1 MSHTIVVP
9 NAEAPSPGGSRRVN
23 VGGREI
29 ALYNVDGAY
38 YATDD
43 VCTHDEASLADGE
56 LFGCIVECPLHG
68 ARFDVRNGKALS
80 LPAVY
85 PVRTYPTRISDAGV
99 EVTV

>member
-1 MSHTIVVP
+1 MSQTVVVP
-9 NAEAPSPGGSRRVN
+9 NAEAPTPGAIRRVSL
-23 VGGREI
+23 GDREI
-29 ALYNVDGAY
+29 ALYNVDGTY

-68 ARFDVRNGKALS
+68 ARFDIRTGKALS